1 MRFIIILFG
10 SLLFSYGQEKVLFF
24 QTDWGK
30 QLSWDRF
37 CEQAKTSGYDGVE
50 LWLPKASDEQD
61 ALMAALEKHG
71 LLLNLLHG
79 TNKGL
84 PFKESLEQ
92 YKNVLE
98 ALMLWKPILINSQT
112 GSDFFTVE
120 ENKAFIDAANTISA
134 KHNIP
139 VYHETHRG
147 RFSYNLPGTNQ
158 YLALIPD
165 LKLTLDISHWMVVH
179 ESLLQGKDELLKEVI
194 KKSNHIHARIGHAE
208 GPQVND
214 PRAPEWANALERHLG
229 IWEKVIRKAWKE
241 NNGVITVTT
250 EFGPADYMPTLPYT
264 RVPVSD
270 QWQANVFM
278 METLKERLKLN
289 Q

>member
-1 MRFIIILFG
+1 MRLFIILFG
-10 SLLFSYGQEKVLFF
+10 CFLFSYGQEKVLFF
-24 QTDWGK
+24 QTDWGN
-30 QLSWDRF
+30 QLSLDAF
-37 CEQAKTSGYDGVE
+37 CERAKTSGYDGVE
-50 LWLPKASDEQD
+50 LWLPTATDKQE
-61 ALMAALEKHG
+61 ALKAALKKHG

-92 YKNVLE
+92 YKSALE
-98 ALMLWKPILINSQT
+98 ALMLWKPVLVNSQT
-112 GSDFFTVE
+112 GSDFFTLE
-120 ENKAFIDAANTISA
+120 ENRAFIDAANSISA
-134 KHNIP
+134 EHNIP

-147 RFSYNLPGTNQ
+147 RFSYNLPDTNK

-165 LKLTLDISHWMVVH
+165 LRLTLDISHWMVVH
-179 ESLLQGKDELLKEVI
+179 ESLLQGKDELLRDVL
-194 KKSNHIHARIGHAE
+194 KKSNHIHARIGYAE

-214 PRAPEWANALERHLG
+214 PRAPEWSSALERHLD
-229 IWEKVIRKAWKE
+229 IWEKVIRLGWKE
-241 NNGVITVTT
+241 HNGTVTVTT

-278 METLKERLKLN
+278 MESLKERLKLN

>member
-1 MRFIIILFG
+1 MRLFIILFG
-10 SLLFSYGQEKVLFF
+10 SLLLSDGQEKVLLF
-24 QTDWGK
+24 QADWGNK
-30 QLSWDRF
+30 FTIDGF
-37 CEQAKTSGYDGVE
+37 CERAKTSGYDGVE
-50 LWLPKASDEQD
+50 LWLPATSDKQE
-61 ALMAALEKHG
+61 ALKEALKKHC

-84 PFKESLEQ
+84 PFKESLER
-92 YKNVLE
+92 YKGVLE
-98 ALMLWKPILINSQT
+98 TLMLWKPVLINSQT
-112 GSDFFTVE
+112 GSDFFTME

-147 RFSYNLPGTNQ
+147 RFSYNLPYTNK
-158 YLALIPD
+158 YLNLIPD

-179 ESLLQGKDELLKEVI
+179 ESLLQGKDELLGEVI

-214 PRAPEWANALERHLG
+214 PRAPEWTNALERHLG
-229 IWEKVIRKAWKE
+229 IWEQVIRKGWKE
-241 NNGVITVTT
+241 NNGVVTVTT

-264 RVPVSD
+264 RVPISD

-278 METLKERLKLN
+278 MESLKERLKLN
-289 Q
+289 K